1 MATWNANNS
10 MFTEVG
16 VEILNKIKLGGS
28 PITLSRIVAG
38 SGRVTESQLYNLTTV
53 KGTQREMTLIS
64 ANTIGNVSELSF
76 FIDNEGYEES
86 YDLHQIGVYVT
97 HPDYS
102 GEQLYFI
109 VQCDK
114 DDYDTIPP
122 VSLTPVKLMY
132 SLVLEHGNSESIVF
146 NINPVGAVSLEMFEA
161 FKAQNLEQHNLLSGR
176 ISAVTQNFNAF
187 KSGVK
192 ERKLLTADTNGNL
205 ISSGKATATGK
216 NIVVTDACDHRA
228 LSLSIQGSTRQIG
241 TPTPTTPATLVGCP
255 ISYISSYRGKNPISL
270 TAPIVKGKN
279 SVFNEISQSVDS
291 ISGSTSSGINY
302 LGIIIPTTVGKT
314 YTLRFDKISYCSNSF
329 KELDHPISEID
340 PTDIGIAKTSP
351 YTFTATKPFFLLTA
365 YNNTVPSF
373 VSLSS
378 VQLEEGS
385 STSAY
390 EKFNGNLYK
399 FPATYEL
406 DGIDEYS
413 DSVEWD
419 GSKWWLVK
427 RIGTLIL
434 DGATVGY
441 KVSTSTELWNK
452 SNNYSRFI
460 IQGLQ
465 CHSTKPLLCTH
476 GNCSADDVTA
486 QFGAI
491 PTRPMGTDDKLKY
504 VGIHTLNSL
513 FSIESTDNS
522 SARATKVNNWL
533 KEQLANGTPVTIK
546 YALTNPIVTEIS
558 YTEVLN
564 MYPNLFKLTNS
575 ACGIS
580 DMVLGYALDT
590 TDDTTMYILKSLAR
604 KSEVQTANTFAVATL
619 EEDEE

>member
-1 MATWNANNS
+1 MATWKAENS
-10 MFTEVG
+10 MLTEIG
-16 VEILNKIKLGGS
+16 IEILNKIKVGGE
-28 PITLSRIVAG
+28 PITIARIVTS
-38 SGRVTESQLYNLTTV
+38 SGRVTNSVLYQQTSL
-53 KGTQREMTLIS
+53 KGAIKEATLSEVI
-64 ANTIGNVSELSF
+64 TLGNSSEISF
-76 FIDNEGYEES
+76 FVNNEGQEDS
-86 YDLHQIGVYVT
+86 FNVHQIGIFVT
-97 HPDYS
+97 HPDYA

-109 VQCDK
+109 TQCEE
-114 DDYDTIPP
+114 DDFDTIPP
-122 VSLTPVKLMY
+122 ESVTPVKLMY
-132 SLVLEHGNSESIVF
+132 SVVLEHGNSESLEFTVD
-146 NINPVGAVSLEMFEA
+146 PTGAVSVEA
-161 FKAQNLEQHNLLSGR
+161 FERFKAENKEQHDTLSGR
-176 ISAVTQNFNAF
+176 ISAATINFNNF
-187 KSGVK
+187 KNGIK
-192 ERKLLTADTNGNL
+192 ERKLVTVDENLNL
-205 ISSGKATATGK
+205 IASGKNVVTGN
-216 NIVVTDACDHRA
+216 NITVTDAYDHRA
-228 LSLSIQGSTRQIG
+228 LSLSIRGETRQAS
-241 TPTPTTPATLVGCP
+241 TPSPTAPITLLGCP
-255 ISYISSYRGKNPISL
+255 ISYVSSYRGKNPISL
-270 TAPIVKGKN
+270 TAPIVKGKD

-340 PTDIGIAKTSP
+340 PTDMGVAKTSP

-385 STSAY
+385 SASAY

-413 DSVEWD
+413 DTVEWD

-513 FSIESTDNS
+513 FSIETTDNS

-533 KEQLANGTPVTIK
+533 KEQLSKGTPVTIK
-546 YALTNPIVTEIS
+546 YALTNPVVTEIP

-564 MYPNLFKLTNS
+564 MYPELFKLTNS
-575 ACGIS
+575 ACS
-580 DMVLGYALDT
+580 VSNMVLGYALDT
-590 TDDTTMYILKSLAR
+590 TDETTLYILKSLAR
-604 KSEVQTANTFAVATL
+604 KSDIQTANTFAVATL
-619 EEDEE
+619 LED